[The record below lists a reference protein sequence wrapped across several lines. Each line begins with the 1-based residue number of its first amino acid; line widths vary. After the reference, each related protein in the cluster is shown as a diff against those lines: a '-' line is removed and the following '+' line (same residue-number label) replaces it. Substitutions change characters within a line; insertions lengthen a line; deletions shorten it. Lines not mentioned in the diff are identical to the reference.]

1 LQEFLNRVPKNID
14 SYFWVVIGDA
24 MEKSFIS
31 KFFGFLKSI
40 FFNGLLV
47 ILPITLTIAVFNV
60 AFKLIKGWLAPI
72 YRAEPTYLQ
81 SIPHSE
87 ILLVL
92 IVILIVGAI
101 FNLFFLKAF
110 LHFLESIVARIPL
123 FNPVYS
129 GIKQLV
135 QAFTMPE
142 KLTFQRV
149 VMVEFPRSG
158 LYSIGFLTSE
168 VPAEISPNKAQ
179 RFFKVF
185 IPTTPNPTTGFLIA
199 VPEHEVRTIDLSRQE
214 AMSLIISGG
223 IIQPERFTRKTFG
236 E

>member
-1 LQEFLNRVPKNID
+1 
-14 SYFWVVIGDA
+14 
-24 MEKSFIS
+24 MEKSLIS
-31 KFFGFLKSI
+31 KFLDFLKLI

-60 AFKLIKGWLAPI
+60 AFKLLKGWLAPI
-72 YRAEPTYLQ
+72 YRAEPAYLQ

-87 ILLVL
+87 IVLVL
-92 IVILIVGAI
+92 IIILIVGAI
-101 FNLFFLKAF
+101 FNLFFLKVF
-110 LHFLESIVARIPL
+110 LNFLESIVAKLPL

-135 QAFTMPE
+135 QAFTMPD
-142 KLTFQRV
+142 KLTFQKV

-158 LYSIGFLTSE
+158 VYSIGFLTSE
-168 VPAEISPNKAQ
+168 VPAEISPNKAE
-179 RFFKVF
+179 RYFKIF

-199 VPEHEVRTIDLSRQE
+199 VLEREIRTIDLSRQE

-223 IIQPERFTRKTFG
+223 IIQPDRFMKKSIDQ
-236 E
+236 